1 MNIDYVRFALHSL
14 KSRRLRSWLTMLGIF
29 IGIAAVISLI
39 GLGEGLRT
47 AVISQFGFL
56 GSDVLSVQATGLAI
70 AGPPGQAVSNALTT
84 DLTDKIKKVGGV
96 EAALN
101 RHIESGTMEFN
112 EKQVIGMTGS
122 VPEGEDRKTFEKMLN
137 LKTEKGRLLRDG
149 ENRKVVLGND
159 FQKEDILGRGIA
171 VGDRVLLNDVAF
183 EVVGLL
189 EKKGSFIFD
198 SIVLMNEGAMLELFG
213 DDDTVDVIA
222 VKVKDANQID
232 NVKQDIEELL
242 RKERDVDEGEE
253 DFIVESPQAILESLD
268 STLFAVQLFVTI
280 IALISL
286 LVGGIG
292 ITNTM
297 YTAVLERT
305 KEIGIMKS
313 IGATNGTIF
322 TLFFFE
328 SGFLGAVGGAIGI
341 VLGLTGAYGMAFL
354 GRVALGTDLIQAEVG
369 IMLIL
374 GALVFSFVVGT
385 ISGLLP
391 ALQASRLQPVDA
403 LRPK

>member
-137 LKTEKGRLLRDG
+137 LKTEKGRLLSDG

-198 SIVLMNEGAMLELFG
+198 RIVLMNEGAMLELFG

-222 VKVKDANQID
+222 VKVKD
-232 NVKQDIEELL
+232 
-242 RKERDVDEGEE
+242 
-253 DFIVESPQAILESLD
+253 
-268 STLFAVQLFVTI
+268 T
-280 IALISL
+280 
-286 LVGGIG
+286 
-292 ITNTM
+292 
-297 YTAVLERT
+297 
-305 KEIGIMKS
+305 
-313 IGATNGTIF
+313 
-322 TLFFFE
+322 
-328 SGFLGAVGGAIGI
+328 
-341 VLGLTGAYGMAFL
+341 
-354 GRVALGTDLIQAEVG
+354 
-369 IMLIL
+369 
-374 GALVFSFVVGT
+374 
-385 ISGLLP
+385 
-391 ALQASRLQPVDA
+391 
-403 LRPK
+403 

>member
-1 MNIDYVRFALHSL
+1 MNGDYVRFALHSL

-56 GSDVLSVQATGLAI
+56 GSDVLSVQATGLAL
-70 AGPPGQAVSNALTT
+70 AGPPGQAVGNALTT

-101 RHIESGTMEFN
+101 RHIESGTMEFS
-112 EKQVIGMTGS
+112 EKQAIGMAGS
-122 VPEGEDRKTFEKMLN
+122 VPEGDGRKVFEEMLN

-159 FQKEDILGRGIA
+159 FQKEDIFGRGIA
-171 VGDRVLLNDVAF
+171 VGDRVLLNDVTF
-183 EVVGLL
+183 EVVGIL

-198 SIVLMNEGAMLELFG
+198 SIVMMNEEAMLELFG
-213 DDDTVDVIA
+213 DEGTVDVIA
-222 VKVKDANQID
+222 VKVKDVNEIG

-253 DFIVESPQAILESLD
+253 DFIVESPQAILDSLD

-322 TLFFFE
+322 ALFFFE

-341 VLGLTGAYGMAFL
+341 ALGLIGAYGMAFM
-354 GRVALGTDLIQAEVG
+354 GRVILGTELIQADVSVA
-369 IMLIL
+369 LVL
-374 GALVFSFVVGT
+374 GALAFSFIVGT
-385 ISGLLP
+385 ASGLLP

-403 LRPK
+403 LRQK